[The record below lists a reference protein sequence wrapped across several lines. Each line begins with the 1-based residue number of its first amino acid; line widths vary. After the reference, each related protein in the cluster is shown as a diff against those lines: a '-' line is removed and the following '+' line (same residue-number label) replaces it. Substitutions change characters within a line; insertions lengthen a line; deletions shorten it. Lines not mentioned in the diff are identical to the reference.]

1 LQKYTVR
8 VKKPENKIFKFVDPS
23 RVPQRARACIN
34 IRLGSKNRKTK
45 SSCCLTRPSRVCQRA
60 RACRNIRFVSKSR
73 KIKSTSCLTRAS
85 YFSEL
90 ALAEIYGSGQKTGKQ
105 NLQVFWPEP
114 SISASSSLQ
123 KYTVRVKKP
132 ENKIVMFC
140 DPRRVFQRARA
151 CRNIR
156 FGSKNRKAK
165 SSSFLTLP
173 LDGPRP

>member
-132 ENKIVMFC
+132 ETV
-140 DPRRVFQRARA
+140 DEQVLTWRRGCQSIYVGRTSD
-151 CRNIR
+151 CRCATHSR
-156 FGSKNRKAK
+156 HM
-165 SSSFLTLP
+165 
-173 LDGPRP
+173 

>member
-1 LQKYTVR
+1 
-8 VKKPENKIFKFVDPS
+8 
-23 RVPQRARACIN
+23 
-34 IRLGSKNRKTK
+34 
-45 SSCCLTRPSRVCQRA
+45 
-60 RACRNIRFVSKSR
+60 
-73 KIKSTSCLTRAS
+73 LTRAS

-132 ENKIVMFC
+132 ENKIFKFC

-156 FGSKNRKAK
+156 FGSKNRKTK
-165 SSSFLTLP
+165 SSSFLARAEYFSELELAEIYGSGQKTGKQNLQVF
-173 LDGPRP
+173 